1 LNPKP
6 AGDARDNGCQDV
18 AQHAN
23 QPMRNF
29 CMAFDLLLQEDCDDY
44 DMLTAREKKTNNVY
58 QLAY

>member
-1 LNPKP
+1 M
-6 AGDARDNGCQDV
+6 

-23 QPMRNF
+23 QPMGNF

-44 DMLTAREKKTNNVY
+44 DMLTAREKKANNVD